1 MAGGFIELV
10 KKLVTT
16 SILFFSL
23 TMECLLVDVSLCL
36 GVFSVLVC
44 ILLLIYFLRLLI
56 LNDTIS
62 WFMTIRYTK
71 DDREKNLGLRRRRRL
86 RDYRID

>member
-1 MAGGFIELV
+1 MADGFIELIGN
-10 KKLVTT
+10 LVTD

-23 TMECLLVDVSLCL
+23 IIEWLLVDVSLCL

-71 DDREKNLGLRRRRRL
+71 DDDEG
-86 RDYRID
+86 I